1 MTYSFY
7 VVNIISICFY
17 GSRNRVECVD
27 IWKIYKDN
35 KTYGLYQFLEI
46 WK

>member
-1 MTYSFY
+1 M
-7 VVNIISICFY
+7 NIISICFD

-27 IWKIYKDN
+27 IWKIDKDY
-35 KTYGLYQFLEI
+35 KTYGLFQFLEI